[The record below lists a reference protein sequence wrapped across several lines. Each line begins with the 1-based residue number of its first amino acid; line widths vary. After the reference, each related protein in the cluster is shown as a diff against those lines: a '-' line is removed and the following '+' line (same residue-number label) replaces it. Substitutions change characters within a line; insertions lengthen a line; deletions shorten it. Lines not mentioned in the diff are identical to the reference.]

1 MTPKQEERIKL
12 KIKKLKSAL
21 AADKRFWHGFHHD
34 GRGLRY
40 AIPQLYIQ
48 LQDYTGAMR
57 YFIWFSKNFP
67 DDACYTEFLFEWT
80 LVLFY
85 KGKTKEAEG
94 KAWESFCSNVSVFD
108 KFFGRAI
115 TPLDESDQ
123 SNHEANY
130 IDNYFKYS
138 AMQPELADFA
148 DWLNEFEQTEKFEHA
163 SRDFIGIQKQL
174 NSTNDFR
181 LRGKL
186 YKLKS
191 ALQSLFK
198 VNRFE

>member
-1 MTPKQEERIKL
+1 MTPKQKERIQQ
-12 KIKKLKSAL
+12 KIKKIKSAL

-40 AIPQLYIQ
+40 AIPQLYLQ
-48 LQDYTGAMR
+48 LQDYAGAMR
-57 YFIWFSKNFP
+57 YFTWFNKNFP
-67 DDACYTEFLFEWT
+67 EDACSTEFLFEWT

-85 KGKTKEAEG
+85 KRKTKEAEE

-123 SNHEANY
+123 SDHEANY

-138 AMQPELADFA
+138 AIQPELADFA
-148 DWLNEFEQTEKFEHA
+148 DWLNEFEQTEKFKHA
-163 SRDFIGIQKQL
+163 SGDFIAIQKQL

-181 LRGKL
+181 QREKF
-186 YKLKS
+186 YKVKS
-191 ALQSLFK
+191 ELQSVFK
-198 VNRFE
+198 VQV